1 MITWYVTEGININ
14 QYDDHLPK
22 EEDLKTLRFTLG
34 MDSSEQDL
42 TALALEVGIL
52 KANGWM
58 ESTSSVLS
66 QIILAMEVFRT

>member
-1 MITWYVTEGININ
+1 
-14 QYDDHLPK
+14 
-22 EEDLKTLRFTLG
+22 

-42 TALALEVGIL
+42 TAFALEVGIL
-52 KANGWM
+52 KARGWM